1 MLAVF
6 VTFCHRNSAS
16 KGIVQLSIGRHF
28 CITPFYVTNIVQS
41 ALDMKTG
48 NINNRITELREH
60 LRATLFVSSFLLQV
74 AVAIHQEGKHTL
86 TQTSS
91 FLLSY
96 CLNCNTR
103 NTCSLSRLRSYELL
117 AKMKKILCPQIWR
130 FKDLFSLVA
139 ENHIQWSWNGG
150 PCPPCNSDFQLV
162 SSKIVLD
169 LPVIC
174 PPITSFLLG

>member
-41 ALDMKTG
+41 ALDMKTS

-60 LRATLFVSSFLLQV
+60 LRATLFV
-74 AVAIHQEGKHTL
+74 
-86 TQTSS
+86 SS

-117 AKMKKILCPQIWR
+117 AKMKQILCPQIWR
-130 FKDLFSLVA
+130 FKDL
-139 ENHIQWSWNGG
+139 
-150 PCPPCNSDFQLV
+150 
-162 SSKIVLD
+162 
-169 LPVIC
+169 
-174 PPITSFLLG
+174 SFLPRCWKLHTVVLKWRSMPSLQFRFSISFFQNSFRFTCNLPTNNFLPSTLVYVPPSTIGYNS